1 MPVYSVQL
9 DANGEGSWDPLRRLR
24 QLTILN
30 QSGSNVTVLRNNM
43 KPGFTLGNNVNVE
56 FEEAEAGDT
65 QTLGFTGGP
74 ANGTVLVSW
83 E

>member
-9 DANGEGSWDPLRRLR
+9 DANGKGLWVAQQRLR
-24 QLTILN
+24 NLTVIN
-30 QSGSNVTVLRNNM
+30 QSGSPVTVLRNNQL
-43 KPGFTLGNNVNVE
+43 PGFTLNTNVQVE
-56 FEEAEAGDT
+56 FEEEEAADT
-65 QTLGFTGGP
+65 SSLGFTGGP